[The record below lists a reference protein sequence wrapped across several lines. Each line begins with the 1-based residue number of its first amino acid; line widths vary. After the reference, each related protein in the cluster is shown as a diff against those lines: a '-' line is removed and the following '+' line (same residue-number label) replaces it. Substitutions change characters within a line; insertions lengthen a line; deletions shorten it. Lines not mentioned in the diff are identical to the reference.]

1 MVDQTG
7 PVPSAPPP
15 ADIEAI
21 LARARAGDSDAL
33 RALFRAYH
41 PRLLRFLRALEPRAA
56 DDLAGDVWLAV
67 AGRISRFEGGEA
79 GFRAWL
85 FAIARNRLA
94 DHRRRAARR
103 PRLVPLDD
111 AEPAAPDDPAATA
124 LDQLSAQDAVDR
136 LVADLS
142 PDQTE
147 VVLLRVV
154 GGLSVD
160 EVAALTGRSPGSVRV
175 IQHRALK
182 RLARTLPP
190 TAVTR

>member
-1 MVDQTG
+1 
-7 PVPSAPPP
+7 VPSAPPP

-21 LARARAGDSDAL
+21 LARACAGDSDAL

-41 PRLLRFLRALEPRAA
+41 PRLLRFLRALEPRVA

-67 AGRISRFEGGEA
+67 AGAIGRFEGGEA

-103 PRLVPLDD
+103 AQLVPLDD
-111 AEPAAPDDPAATA
+111 DPAARDDPAATA
-124 LDQLSAQDAVDR
+124 LDQLSAQDAIDR
-136 LVADLS
+136 LVAELS

-154 GGLSVD
+154 GGLSAD

-182 RLARTLPP
+182 RLARSLPP

>member
-1 MVDQTG
+1 VGQND

-15 ADIEAI
+15 ADLEAI
-21 LARARAGDSDAL
+21 LARARAGDRDAL
-33 RALFRAYH
+33 RALFRAYQ

-67 AGRISRFEGGEA
+67 AGRIGRFEGGEA

-111 AEPAAPDDPAATA
+111 AAPTAPDDPAATA
-124 LDQLSAQDAVDR
+124 IDQLSAQDAIGH
-136 LVADLS
+136 LVAELS

-154 GGLSVD
+154 GGLSVQ
-160 EVAALTGRSPGSVRV
+160 EVAALTGRTPGSVRV